1 MYIIVGAGEVGFYL
15 AKFLTSENIDVVLVD
30 TNEKKLK
37 RVRERLD
44 VQTYL
49 GHGASLQVL
58 RNLDIS
64 NSEMVIAVTDS
75 DEINMI
81 VAMAGK
87 NLGARKTVA
96 RVRNLVYLSG
106 TRFLYRDIVG
116 IDYVLN
122 PEVLSA
128 VKLVDVVRTPGAV
141 QVESFASGKVK
152 ILRIPVTDKSP
163 MANKKIMDVK
173 IPPDI
178 ILGPVSRKDEII
190 IPRGKDMIH
199 PGDQIYVISSLKD
212 ADEIRKCFTREK
224 YSVKRVIINGGTSIG
239 RMVAEGCA
247 EHDILVRI
255 FDENLE
261 TCQHLE
267 AVLNNVEVIHGP
279 GTDIELLQEEHISDF
294 DVFMSVY
301 NEDEKN
307 IVSGLLAKSLGVP
320 KVAIIVRQ
328 SDFASIVSNLDV
340 DVVISPRMV
349 TADAIMKH
357 IHRENLISIAS
368 LENGRAEVIE
378 IVPHPRSAVINK
390 TLQQIPF
397 PWGCVVG
404 TIQRGEDIII
414 PRGHTTIFKDD
425 HVILFALP
433 EVIEDI
439 ESLFNA

>member
-1 MYIIVGAGEVGFYL
+1 LYIVVGAGEVGFYL
-15 AKFLTSENIDVVLVD
+15 AKFLTNENIDVVLVD
-30 TNEKKLK
+30 TNENKLN
-37 RVRERLD
+37 RIRERLD

-58 RNLDIS
+58 KNLDIS
-64 NSEMVIAVTDS
+64 NSEMVIAVTDL

-81 VAMAGK
+81 VAMAAK
-87 NLGARKTVA
+87 NLGAKKTVA
-96 RVRNLVYLSG
+96 RVRNLIYLSG

-141 QVESFASGKVK
+141 QVESFANDQVK
-152 ILRIPVTDKSP
+152 IVRIPVTDKSP
-163 MANKKIMDVK
+163 MANQKIMDFK
-173 IPPDI
+173 IPSDI
-178 ILGPVSRKDEII
+178 ILGPISRKDEIL
-190 IPRGKDMIH
+190 IPRGKDMIY
-199 PGDQIYVISSLKD
+199 PGDQIYVISSLKN
-212 ADEIRKCFTREK
+212 ADEIRRCFTREK
-224 YSVKRVIINGGTSIG
+224 YPVKRVIINGGTTIG
-239 RMVAEGCA
+239 RMVAQGCA
-247 EHDILVRI
+247 EHDIHVRI

-261 TCQHLE
+261 NCKRLE
-267 AVLNNVEVIHGP
+267 ADLSDVEVIHGP

-301 NEDEKN
+301 DEDERN

-328 SDFASIVSNLDV
+328 SDFASIVSNLNV

-357 IHRENLISIAS
+357 IHRENLVSIAS
-368 LENGRAEVIE
+368 LENGKAEVIE
-378 IVPHPRSAVINK
+378 IIPHPESPVINK
-390 TLQQIPF
+390 TLQEIQF

-414 PRGHTTIFKDD
+414 PRGHTTILKKD
-425 HVILFALP
+425 HVIMFTLP

-439 ESLFNA
+439 ERLFSA